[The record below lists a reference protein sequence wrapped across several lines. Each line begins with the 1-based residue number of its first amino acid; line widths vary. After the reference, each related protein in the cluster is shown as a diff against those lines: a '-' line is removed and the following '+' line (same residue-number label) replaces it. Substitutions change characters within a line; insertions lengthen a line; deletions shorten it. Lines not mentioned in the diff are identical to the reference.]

1 MAEDNNQP
9 DDIGEQDE
17 GGDDLCD
24 EKVKLEDDEVTNDEE
39 LPPAT
44 GGVEE

>member
-1 MAEDNNQP
+1 MSDEPNEPED
-9 DDIGEQDE
+9 IEQEE

-24 EKVKLEDDEVTNDEE
+24 PEMTLEDDEVTSDEE
-39 LPPAT
+39 LPEAT